1 MDNMAELNN
10 NQVENAAHVIAKQLC
25 FWHSCAVSL
34 AHTVTLYGLCLQFYN
49 LQISAYFRR
58 SSLMSKVKSFAK
70 ISRSLMIF
78 GLKKN

>member
-34 AHTVTLYGLCLQFYN
+34 THTVTLYGSRLQFADQCI
-49 LQISAYFRR
+49 LQTQFFNVQS
-58 SSLMSKVKSFAK
+58 
-70 ISRSLMIF
+70 
-78 GLKKN
+78 